1 MIMNKGR
8 KLKMEFVFTP
18 DNSYGKIDLL
28 SVTSVTGRNETDS
41 GKMRCF
47 IAAARHVKDM
57 QIRHFEI
64 WHVICDNGRHVIGK
78 NFHIT
83 FSVVQSTI
91 LQY

>member
-1 MIMNKGR
+1 
-8 KLKMEFVFTP
+8 
-18 DNSYGKIDLL
+18 
-28 SVTSVTGRNETDS
+28 
-41 GKMRCF
+41 MRCF